1 MSYIDFMLD
10 FCNFSL
16 EVNEQ
21 NLYLPFVAPIEASF
35 ESSSE
40 KVSETLIG
48 DHIGKGY
55 GYFCETVV

>member
-1 MSYIDFMLD
+1 M
-10 FCNFSL
+10 
-16 EVNEQ
+16 

>member
-1 MSYIDFMLD
+1 M
-10 FCNFSL
+10 
-16 EVNEQ
+16 

-55 GYFCETVV
+55 GYFCETVVWQNFNVSRREYKLSIRA